1 MEEIR
6 NDFHNLANCL
16 NNISINAGIIVETV
30 KLKDID
36 GMSEKETKEKLRE
49 ALAALTKA
57 VDSALKAGEIIS
69 KLRKKVYEALKID
82 TSKPVE

>member
-36 GMSEKETKEKLRE
+36 GM
-49 ALAALTKA
+49 
-57 VDSALKAGEIIS
+57 GEEENKGEVKRGFSSINKGS
-69 KLRKKVYEALKID
+69 RFSPESRRDNFKTQEESL
-82 TSKPVE
+82 